1 MGRTMTWRNE
11 GRLNVVVHGAK
22 APSPL
27 EWSRYLSEM
36 SPRKEDEL
44 RVIVFSYGGAPDGT
58 QRLQLSSMVE
68 GGNFRVPLA
77 LVTDTLLVRAMVGAL
92 RWFNPAIRAFA
103 LSETRAAY
111 DFLGLTAEERER
123 VTAIRAELE
132 DELDSNPLAASPAQR
147 VAARR

>member
-1 MGRTMTWRNE
+1 MTWRNE

-36 SPRKEDEL
+36 SGRKEDEL
-44 RVIVFSYGGAPDGT
+44 RVVVFSYGGAPGGA

-68 GGNFRVPLA
+68 GGDFRVPLA

-103 LSETRAAY
+103 LSETREAY
-111 DFLGLTAEERER
+111 EFLGLTTEERER
-123 VTAIRAELE
+123 VTAIREELE
-132 DELDSNPLAASPAQR
+132 SELADSDPLGGSPAR
-147 VAARR
+147 TVAARR